1 VGRSVAEVVLVG
13 AVVGA
18 VVGTDAGGSGAGDG
32 FPEEDVAPD
41 ETDPEMD
48 VTDPFAVGED
58 REPLEPG
65 SD

>member
-1 VGRSVAEVVLVG
+1 MSEADAAEQGRGPEEPT
-13 AVVGA
+13 
-18 VVGTDAGGSGAGDG
+18 GTDAGGSGAGDG